1 MEMQISNPVAYLFLW
16 AFFVWGI
23 LGLIAIGLISLRR
36 DKEFVYEDINKF
48 LLKHSFHL
56 RFLSVCMLYLILPL
70 SIPYSITHIMR
81 K

>member
-1 MEMQISNPVAYLFLW
+1 MEMQISNEVAYFFMYALCIW
-16 AFFVWGI
+16 ALLGI
-23 LGLIAIGLISLRR
+23 IALGLISLRR

-48 LLKHSFHL
+48 LLKHSFQL
-56 RFLSVCMLYLILPL
+56 RFLSACMLYLILPL